1 MVFRNDY
8 GYGGGNHFAGTNMGF
23 AQSDDGI
30 HWTVAPKPCFIMHD
44 DEIRIDPPL
53 YLAHTMTSC
62 WRCGAAMPALAL
74 VAPNVA
80 ETEGGICILSEVQ
93 QLPESVLQ
101 FVRQRFPSFKQKYSK
116 TLGQRYYAN
125 TCPRCGVI
133 SGDFYLHSEPGAP
146 FFPTTEKEAKELT
159 LEPGSITVRG
169 GLAMGVGDL
178 ILEHARKLTAG
189 QSAAPGNDRHGS
201 R

>member
-1 MVFRNDY
+1 MKAEFSPLLR
-8 GYGGGNHFAGTNMGF
+8 
-23 AQSDDGI
+23 S
-30 HWTVAPKPCFIMHD
+30 VATAAKKIKFIMHD
-44 DEIRIDPPL
+44 DSIRIDPPL
-53 YLAHTMTSC
+53 YLAHTMISC

-133 SGDFYLHSEPGAP
+133 SGDFHLHSEPGAP
-146 FFPTTEKEAKELT
+146 FFPTTKGEAKQLT
-159 LEPGSITVRG
+159 LEAVPLAGPITVRAG
-169 GLAMGVGDL
+169 IGVGAGDL
-178 ILEHARKLTAG
+178 ILQHARKL
-189 QSAAPGNDRHGS
+189 AAAQPAATKGRQA